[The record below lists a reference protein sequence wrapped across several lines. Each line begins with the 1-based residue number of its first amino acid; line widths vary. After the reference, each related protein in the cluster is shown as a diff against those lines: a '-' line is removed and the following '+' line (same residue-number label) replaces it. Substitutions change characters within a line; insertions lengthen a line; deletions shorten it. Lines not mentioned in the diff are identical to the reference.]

1 MNGSPLCL
9 LGPQRL
15 MPMVREVLPA
25 LGVPADA
32 PIATITAG
40 WQEREADDQEL
51 DEHLGGRTVNLALYR
66 RAEAVFAHDRELSLA
81 VHARQET
88 LRHLRAIYRLRIG
101 HAIAGI
107 GELLVREAG
116 DAMVRSER
124 EHAIEQAREIDRRHL
139 VRVREVHVEFDQRIR
154 PGEREAVVRA
164 RGEIEGA
171 LDSAAAVAVAGG
183 HVAVLL
189 NRLRLFGLA
198 PLLATRPVVAWSAG
212 AMALAERVV
221 IFHDDPPEGTG
232 NAEALENGL
241 GLVHGVLPFPHAK
254 RRLHLDDRARVL
266 AVARRFAPA
275 SCVPMDEG
283 ARLDWDGA
291 AWHPQPGT
299 RRLGIE
305 GAVETWSAA

>member
-1 MNGSPLCL
+1 
-9 LGPQRL
+9 
-15 MPMVREVLPA
+15 MVREALPA
-25 LGVPADA
+25 LGVPDGAS
-32 PIATITAG
+32 IVTITAG
-40 WQEREADDQEL
+40 WQEREPDDAEL
-51 DEHLGGRTVNLALYR
+51 HEHLGGRTQNLALYR
-66 RAEAVFAHDRELSLA
+66 RAEEVFARDRELSLA

-88 LRHLRAIYRLRIG
+88 LRHLQAIYRLRIR

-107 GELLVREAG
+107 GALLVREAG
-116 DAMVRSER
+116 DPLVRAER

-139 VRVREVHVEFDQRIR
+139 VRVREVHVEFDHRMR
-154 PGEREAVVRA
+154 PGERDAVVRA
-164 RGEIEGA
+164 RGELERLIEGA
-171 LDSAAAVAVAGG
+171 GAVAVAGG

-189 NRLRLFGLA
+189 NRLRLFGLG
-198 PLLATRPVVAWSAG
+198 PILATRPVIAWSAG

-221 IFHDDPPEGTG
+221 IFHDDPPEGVG
-232 NAEALENGL
+232 HAEALENGL

-266 AVARRFAPA
+266 TVARRFAPS

-291 AWHPQPGT
+291 TWHPSPGT

-305 GAVETWSAA
+305 GAVETWSAV